1 MIFHIYIGL
10 PQCLILPDGCANWST
25 CHHEL
30 FDQPQTNHHFMVFWW
45 EDHCRE
51 TRGFKVCDFCTHHW
65 AIPGCQF
72 WASWRSPTGGLRR
85 AKRLR
90 RFVLEFMVRLPRK
103 QYPRIKHGYCGGD
116 IPEQMGT
123 VKSGRSWSQTGI
135 FQQAMFD
142 YVWGYVWGYGL
153 RPMARSACGLHSEN
167 KIDRC
172 WKFLKV
178 TGPREDQ
185 DGPTVGIRGTSRNIS
200 CYRLLY
206 GLHVLFTGV

>member
-51 TRGFKVCDFCTHHW
+51 SRGFKVCDFCTHPRL

-72 WASWRSPTGGLRR
+72 ASWRSPTGGLRR

-103 QYPRIKHGYCGGD
+103 QYPRINHGYCGGD
-116 IPEQMGT
+116 IPERNGHCEEWKIMVPNRGFSSKPCLIMFEGMFEGT
-123 VKSGRSWSQTGI
+123 GSAQWLGLLVGR
-135 FQQAMFD
+135 
-142 YVWGYVWGYGL
+142 
-153 RPMARSACGLHSEN
+153 
-167 KIDRC
+167 
-172 WKFLKV
+172 
-178 TGPREDQ
+178 
-185 DGPTVGIRGTSRNIS
+185 IRKTK
-200 CYRLLY
+200 
-206 GLHVLFTGV
+206 